1 MRVEVQAEALVDGGD
16 DFARVPPCPR
26 IESVYFARMAAAEM
40 IEEIRRLPAAES
52 ARLLDWLFSDE
63 GELNQLLAAFDRLPR
78 AARLAEEEILALPRA
93 YPAGH

>member
-1 MRVEVQAEALVDGGD
+1 
-16 DFARVPPCPR
+16 
-26 IESVYFARMAAAEM
+26 M

-78 AARLAEEEILALPRA
+78 AAPSD
-93 YPAGH
+93 